1 MSNSAQLKSGFFNLC
16 HKHVILPQRY
26 EFILIWQRKCEF
38 FYFFSEEGGRE
49 GSGNGFLDR
58 AHALSW
64 AMSPL
69 RGLGSF
75 YCNGVIVMVCVDGI
89 TITALQYFMPI
100 LKSSHFFVQSSF
112 VHPSFILRLGNGG

>member
-1 MSNSAQLKSGFFNLC
+1 MSQFCGKDTNLFWYGKGNASFF
-16 HKHVILPQRY
+16 I
-26 EFILIWQRKCEF
+26 
-38 FYFFSEEGGRE
+38 FFSEEGGRE

-75 YCNGVIVMVCVDGI
+75 YCNGVIVMVCADGI
-89 TITALQYFMPI
+89 TITALQ
-100 LKSSHFFVQSSF
+100 
-112 VHPSFILRLGNGG
+112 